1 MCLIESKSNFSSV
14 RASTCVCKGKW
25 MYEILLGS
33 KGIMQLG
40 WATLQCKFTNEEGVG
55 DTPDSFAYDGHRVRK
70 WNVMT
75 GKYGEVQVS
84 VLLKPEKLSAIF
96 GTANTSAPLTCKFFI
111 LHLDLKTC

>member
-1 MCLIESKSNFSSV
+1 
-14 RASTCVCKGKW
+14 
-25 MYEILLGS
+25 
-33 KGIMQLG
+33 MQ
-40 WATLQCKFTNEEGVG
+40 EGVG

-96 GTANTSAPLTCKFFI
+96 GTAKTAPKFKCLAHLSTFNMPFFSFSLLTPKLVEDNRNNCHFDLRKVAMKQVDNSKKDCYKTS
-111 LHLDLKTC
+111 